1 MPRKKK
7 SDLGTELGKAKLLD
21 EAAEIKLKAAEKMS
35 RANAILGDSDDED
48 DAPELTHPQFS
59 RSEPVAADPEPAEA
73 PLSNFEAA
81 LADLNGRGRFEVF
94 KLSMTGKRVKVGSY
108 GLDEYPERMDSIAQ
122 EHGGGSFRI
131 LLKDERGQ
139 YVCSTTEDYDTK
151 SYGGNKPA
159 EALNAIPSI
168 DRLMERMDAREADH
182 RREMESMRLENQRL
196 MLTMVE
202 KMSAPRQETSIV
214 DAIKLVKELQG
225 EQRSPMDSFREVLE
239 LANSVKEE
247 TGLAEPEH
255 PLVAAI
261 DKVMKVA
268 SPLLTAW
275 VSKVAAP
282 PPASGAKTAVA
293 KALPASTGIP
303 SDTHAVTPTP
313 GETPSSVVGASTP
326 EAEPQPESVDP
337 RMKQYAESLFQQ
349 VSAGNAFEVV
359 GDTIINLTPDDSL
372 DELYTMAT
380 HPAFVGQL
388 LAAEPRLIP
397 HQAWLANLTSY
408 IKKEM
413 DDAEAQAETET
424 AQEPAPVSSG
434 TAQ

>member
-1 MPRKKK
+1 MAKKTK
-7 SDLGTELGKAKLLD
+7 VGSALAEANLLN
-21 EAAEIKLKAAEKMS
+21 EAADIRLKAAGKMS
-35 RANAILGDSDDED
+35 RANILLGDEEEHEPIPEARPSFAQFETV
-48 DAPELTHPQFS
+48 APL
-59 RSEPVAADPEPAEA
+59 PEPAEA

-81 LADLNGRGRFEVF
+81 LADLNGRGRFEVY
-94 KLSMTGKRVKVGSY
+94 KLSMTGKRVKVGNY

-151 SYGGNKPA
+151 SYGAGKPA
-159 EALNAIPSI
+159 AEAAATTSSI
-168 DRLMERMDAREADH
+168 DSLMERMDARETNH
-182 RREMESMRLENQRL
+182 RREMEMMRLENQKL
-196 MLTMVE
+196 MLMMVE
-202 KMSAPRQETSIV
+202 KMSAPRQETSLI

-261 DKVMKVA
+261 DKIMKVA
-268 SPLLTAW
+268 SPLMTAW

-282 PPASGAKTAVA
+282 APASGSRVAVA
-293 KALPASTGIP
+293 KALPASTGKP
-303 SDTHAVTPTP
+303 EDTHAV
-313 GETPSSVVGASTP
+313 SVTAPAPDAEAPAP
-326 EAEPQPESVDP
+326 EAPVDP

-349 VSAGNAFEVV
+349 ASMGNSFETV

-380 HPAFVGQL
+380 HPGFVGNL
-388 LAAEPRLIP
+388 LAADARLAP
-397 HQAWLANLTSY
+397 HQAWLASMASY

-413 DDAEAQAETET
+413 DDAENATEETVVT
-424 AQEPAPVSSG
+424 APVVEPSPIPQPE
-434 TAQ
+434 AVV

>member
-1 MPRKKK
+1 MARKKTGVG
-7 SDLGTELGKAKLLD
+7 SALEEAKVLD
-21 EAAEIKLKAAEKMS
+21 EAADIKLRAAGKMS
-35 RANAILGDSDDED
+35 RARILMDDGEEEV
-48 DAPELTHPQFS
+48 AVPEAQHFAAFEVPPTPQ
-59 RSEPVAADPEPAEA
+59 PAEA
-73 PLSNFEAA
+73 PLSNFESA
-81 LADLNGRGRFEVF
+81 LADLNNRGRFEVY
-94 KLSMTGKRVKVGSY
+94 KLSMTGKRVKVGNY

-151 SYGGNKPA
+151 SYGGNKPVT
-159 EALNAIPSI
+159 EAAGATSV

-182 RREMESMRLENQRL
+182 RRDLESMRLENQKL
-196 MLTMVE
+196 MLMMVE
-202 KMSAPRQETSIV
+202 KMSAPRQETSLI

-225 EQRSPMDSFREVLE
+225 DQRSPMDSFREVLE

-247 TGLAEPEH
+247 TSLAEPEH

-282 PPASGAKTAVA
+282 PPASGARTAVA
-293 KALPASTGIP
+293 KALPASTGKP
-303 SDTHAVTPTP
+303 EAALAVTPSVP
-313 GETPSSVVGASTP
+313 GEIPAVAEGAPTP
-326 EAEPQPESVDP
+326 EPEVVVDP
-337 RMKQYAESLFQQ
+337 RLKQYAESLFQQ
-349 VSAGNAFEVV
+349 VSAGNGFEVV
-359 GDTIINLTPDDSL
+359 GDTIINLTPDDAL

-380 HPAFVGQL
+380 HPGFVGQI

-397 HQAWLANLTSY
+397 HQAWLANLTTY

-413 DDAEAQAETET
+413 DEAQAENDAAPEPVVAAT
-424 AQEPAPVSSG
+424 PAPIEV
-434 TAQ
+434 AP